1 MEEETNKL
9 TTEEIDK
16 MLDLTSDEESDANPN
31 LNEYLSNQGTSA
43 GVSINDSTECIDNHD
58 KKATD
63 DDISNDKAEPNT

>member
-31 LNEYLSNQGTSA
+31 EYLSNQGTSA

-58 KKATD
+58 KKGSTD
-63 DDISNDKAEPNT
+63 LKRSSC

>member
-31 LNEYLSNQGTSA
+31 PNEYLSNQGTSA

-63 DDISNDKAEPNT
+63 DDKSNDKAEPNT

>member
-31 LNEYLSNQGTSA
+31 PNEYLSNQGTSA
-43 GVSINDSTECIDNHD
+43 GVSKIAIYFEFADRLE
-58 KKATD
+58 KATD
-63 DDISNDKAEPNT
+63 